1 MKITVERSTDSEA
14 VVNVELE
21 WPELEKASNKAY
33 QRLAQRYTVP
43 GFRKGHAPRSMLERM
58 LGKETIYQE
67 GLEDLIETS
76 YRDAIREH
84 DLIPLAQPSIDAPE
98 LEIGKPYTYVAHV
111 VVQPPVELGDY
122 RSVTAEPMDLAVS
135 DEEIDATLQ
144 RLREN
149 QAMWLP
155 VERPAE
161 IGDRVTVDLKLTV
174 GDRTISDLHDNEFEL
189 ANERAGIFTGM
200 DAHLVGMTEGQNKQF
215 TTTIPEDYTNT
226 EVAGKEATYDVTMKG
241 VKFRELPELDDEFAK
256 SIGDFQSMEEVRAN
270 VAEQLAAEKE
280 YNARNQRRA
289 QVIGAVVD
297 QATVEVHPLLVDEE
311 IDTMIRETQRM
322 LERSRI
328 SMEQYLAMLQK
339 DMDEYRNELRPEAE
353 GRVKRNLVLDAVA
366 DAEQLTASDA
376 DLQSWL
382 EMYARAGGQRLRLR
396 DLSSAQRT
404 AITREIVRDKASEL
418 LVELAVANAEAK
430 TAQAATESQSEQTE
444 ATAQSEEA
452 GEHTPAV
459 DATPKAE

>member
-21 WPELEKASNKAY
+21 WTELEKASNKAY

-189 ANERAGIFTGM
+189 ADERAGIFTGM

-430 TAQAATESQSEQTE
+430 TAQAATEGQSEQTE
-444 ATAQSEEA
+444 ATAQSKEA